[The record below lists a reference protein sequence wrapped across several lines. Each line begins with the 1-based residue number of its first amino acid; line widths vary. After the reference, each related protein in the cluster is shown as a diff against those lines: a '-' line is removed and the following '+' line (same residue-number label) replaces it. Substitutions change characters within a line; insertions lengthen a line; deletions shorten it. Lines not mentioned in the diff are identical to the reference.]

1 MGEALQADRP
11 KVDRGAV
18 RRRLQDSVVA
28 LERMVD
34 EGMFCAQADSCGF
47 EIELDLVDPLGR
59 PRPVNDPVLAAMDR
73 RDFQPELGRFNLELN
88 VEPRPLH
95 GPALSRTDAEVAGTM
110 QAATAVART
119 WGARVIAVGLLPTL
133 HAEDLTAARIS
144 DRSRYPVLDAVMAAT
159 RQHRISFTIA
169 GHERLDVETET
180 IAVQAAATS
189 LQLHLQV
196 PVEDFARYYDAAQSL
211 APVQVAAG
219 GNSPYLCGRRLW
231 HETRIPLLEQ
241 SLDVRVGGAT
251 DADHP
256 PRVWLGDRW
265 TRGPLDVLADNVV
278 RYPPLVRLLEPEDPL
293 TELAAGRVPRLHE
306 LRLHNGTIWR
316 WNRPVYDVQHGYPH
330 LRIENRVLPSGPT
343 AVDMVANAA
352 FFYGAVRALADG
364 PPARERIEFPDLVAD
379 LHRAARQGLAA
390 QLNHVAPGRR
400 GSSDARTLV
409 LDSLLPLAAEGL
421 DAWGVDPADR
431 DRYLGV
437 IEQRVRTRRT
447 GSDWQVATVAAV
459 QSRGTGREAALREL
473 VRRYVENART
483 GEPVHTW
490 PV

>member
-1 MGEALQADRP
+1 MGETLARERP
-11 KVDRGAV
+11 KVARAAV

-28 LERMVD
+28 LERMIA
-34 EGMFCAQADSCGF
+34 EGMFCTQADTCGF
-47 EIELDLVDPLGR
+47 EVELDLVDPLGR

-73 RDFQPELGRFNLELN
+73 RDFQPELGQFNLELN
-88 VEPRPLH
+88 MAARPLH
-95 GPALSRTDAEVAGTM
+95 GAALSRTEDEVAGTM
-110 QAATAVART
+110 QAATAVARP

-144 DRSRYPVLDAVMAAT
+144 HSDRYPVLDSVMAAT
-159 RQHRISFTIA
+159 RQHRIAFTIA
-169 GHERLDVETET
+169 GQERLDVETET

-196 PVEDFARYYDAAQSL
+196 PVEDFARYYDAAQAL
-211 APVQVAAG
+211 AAAQVAAG
-219 GNSPYLCGRRLW
+219 GNSAFLVGRRLW

-265 TRGPLDVLADNVV
+265 TRGPLDVLTDNVV
-278 RYPPLVRLLEPEDPL
+278 RYPPLIPVLEPEDPL
-293 TELAAGRVPRLHE
+293 AELAAGRVPRLHE

-343 AVDMVANAA
+343 ALDMVANAA

-364 PPARERIEFPDLVAD
+364 PPLRERVEFPDVVGD
-379 LHRAARQGLAA
+379 LHRAARVGLGAE
-390 QLNHVAPGRR
+390 LRHIAPNRR
-400 GSSDARTLV
+400 GSTDARTLI
-409 LDSLLPLAAEGL
+409 LDSLLPLAAAGL
-421 DAWGVDPADR
+421 DAWGIDPADR

-437 IEQRVRTRRT
+437 VEARVRTRRT
-447 GSDWQVATVAAV
+447 GSDWQAATVAAI
-459 QSRGTGREAALREL
+459 QSHGVSREGALREM
-473 VRRYVENART
+473 VRRYVDNART
-483 GEPVHTW
+483 GAPVHAW